1 MPPDVDGQV
10 PDVVRDVAAPIAEE
24 YDVVVLDVEV
34 GGPPQRPLIRVIA
47 DVADPTSDEGLD
59 VDVVAR
65 FSRRLGNLLDE
76 DDLVEGPFTLEVTS
90 PGVDRP
96 LTEVRDFQRN
106 VGRDVRITPTAQAD
120 AVEVTGRLVA
130 VDDSQVTLDVD
141 GDDVR
146 IEFADL
152 DHGTVVLPW

>member
-10 PDVVRDVAAPIAEE
+10 PDVVRDVAAPIAGEF
-24 YDVVVLDVEV
+24 DVVVLDVEV
-34 GGPPQRPLIRVIA
+34 GGPAQRPLIRVIA
-47 DVADPTSDEGLD
+47 DVADPTSGEGLD
-59 VDVVAR
+59 VDVVAG

-76 DDLVEGPFTLEVTS
+76 DDLIQGPFTLEVTS

-106 VGRDVRITPTAQAD
+106 VGRDVRITPTEQAD
-120 AVEVTGRLVA
+120 LDEVTGRLVA
-130 VDDSQVTLDVD
+130 VDGSQVTLDVD

-146 IEFADL
+146 IELADL